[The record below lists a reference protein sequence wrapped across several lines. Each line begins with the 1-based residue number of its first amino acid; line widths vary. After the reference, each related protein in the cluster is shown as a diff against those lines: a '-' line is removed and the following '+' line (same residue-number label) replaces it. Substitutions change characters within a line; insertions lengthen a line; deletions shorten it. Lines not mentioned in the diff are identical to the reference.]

1 MPPREFESIPRES
14 VLLSHEEGHDQV
26 LLKIPQLKIVGKA
39 LDLPLVADAVSLTR
53 STISPLVETMTP
65 VAEKVEEQV
74 ASFIRTRAEESL
86 LPHVSEGVKTNLT
99 SAVEQVS
106 AAVTSLDNLACEG
119 LDQLTERV
127 PVLRGPTPEVLET
140 AKEVATSSIG
150 LLAEY
155 LASFTLTQVALQ
167 VGEASLSMV
176 DSTLKRTGLEKK
188 MPVSIGNVRREARVL
203 RRAGMRRAIAESST
217 AKTIGEVSLLG
228 AVAEI
233 MGVNFFLS
241 AVGLQLV
248 QSNKSTAE
256 EATATF
262 DMGKVGEVVD
272 SDDEDEMTVQQRLS
286 PEKLDAYESDKDPDY
301 SPSEASEDSLE
312 YNSDAEEVTEPIES
326 AVDVVCCE
334 DGQKV
339 VDSDEDDKLTVQQRL
354 SPEKLDSYE
363 SDNDP
368 DYCPSEASV
377 DSLEYASDAEEVVEP
392 VESAVLYEDE
402 HATVIAEA
410 AEVEKEPV
418 VVDTE
423 SGDVVD
429 DETKDSAADP
439 VTLTTPAT
447 PLIDTQGFAAV
458 SVAVAAL
465 EAAVVPENLVPKETA
480 VTEDPAE
487 VVESENAVV
496 TESVEESVDYE
507 TKKVNVRFVTEANED
522 IEIVDIDNEEDSVV
536 EDDEGDQIDYC
547 PK

>member
-1 MPPREFESIPRES
+1 M
-14 VLLSHEEGHDQV
+14 
-26 LLKIPQLKIVGKA
+26 
-39 LDLPLVADAVSLTR
+39 
-53 STISPLVETMTP
+53 
-65 VAEKVEEQV
+65 
-74 ASFIRTRAEESL
+74 AEESL

-203 RRAGMRRAIAESST
+203 RRAGMRRAIAESSR

-272 SDDEDEMTVQQRLS
+272 SDDEDEMTMQQRLS

-339 VDSDEDDKLTVQQRL
+339 V
-354 SPEKLDSYE
+354 DSYE

-439 VTLTTPAT
+439 AALTTPAT

-458 SVAVAAL
+458 SVAVATL
-465 EAAVVPENLVPKETA
+465 EAAVVSENLVLKETA
-480 VTEDPAE
+480 ITKDPAM
-487 VVESENAVV
+487 VVESENAVFA
-496 TESVEESVDYE
+496 EAIEESVGYE
-507 TKKVNVRFVTEANED
+507 TKKAIVTEATEE
-522 IEIVDIDNEEDSVV
+522 IEIVDIDNDEDSLV
-536 EDDEGDQIDYC
+536 EDCDEGDQID
-547 PK
+547 

>member
-1 MPPREFESIPRES
+1 M
-14 VLLSHEEGHDQV
+14 
-26 LLKIPQLKIVGKA
+26 
-39 LDLPLVADAVSLTR
+39 
-53 STISPLVETMTP
+53 
-65 VAEKVEEQV
+65 
-74 ASFIRTRAEESL
+74 AEESL

-339 VDSDEDDKLTVQQRL
+339 VDS
-354 SPEKLDSYE
+354 YE

-439 VTLTTPAT
+439 AALTTPAT

-458 SVAVAAL
+458 SVAVATL
-465 EAAVVPENLVPKETA
+465 EAAVVSENLVLKETA
-480 VTEDPAE
+480 ITKDP
-487 VVESENAVV
+487 
-496 TESVEESVDYE
+496 
-507 TKKVNVRFVTEANED
+507 
-522 IEIVDIDNEEDSVV
+522 
-536 EDDEGDQIDYC
+536 
-547 PK
+547 

>member
-1 MPPREFESIPRES
+1 M
-14 VLLSHEEGHDQV
+14 
-26 LLKIPQLKIVGKA
+26 
-39 LDLPLVADAVSLTR
+39 
-53 STISPLVETMTP
+53 
-65 VAEKVEEQV
+65 
-74 ASFIRTRAEESL
+74 AEESL

-262 DMGKVGEVVD
+262 DMGKIGGETN
-272 SDDEDEMTVQQRLS
+272 SDAEDEMTLQQRLS
-286 PEKLDAYESDKDPDY
+286 PERLDAYESDKDPDY

-312 YNSDAEEVTEPIES
+312 YNSDAEEVAEPIES
-326 AVDVVCCE
+326 AVDVVYE
-334 DGQKV
+334 DRQV
-339 VDSDEDDKLTVQQRL
+339 VDSDEDMPVQQRL
-354 SPEKLDSYE
+354 SPEKLAAYE
-363 SDNDP
+363 SDKDP
-368 DYCPSEASV
+368 DYSPSEASD
-377 DSLEYASDAEEVVEP
+377 DSMEYASDVEEVVQP
-392 VESAVLYEDE
+392 AESAVLYEDE

-410 AEVEKEPV
+410 VVDQDPV
-418 VVDTE
+418 VVATE
-423 SGDVVD
+423 SGETVD
-429 DETKDSAADP
+429 DETRDCETVDTA
-439 VTLTTPAT
+439 TLAT

-458 SVAVAAL
+458 SAVVAAL
-465 EAAVVPENLVPKETA
+465 EAATVSEKIVPKETA
-480 VTEDPAE
+480 PAEDPAE
-487 VVESENAVV
+487 VLESTDSCKNYVV
-496 TESVEESVDYE
+496 QESSVNYE
-507 TKKVNVRFVTEANED
+507 PKKVIVTEASEE
-522 IEIVDIDNEEDSVV
+522 IEIVDIGDDKEACLVDAEVLNPADSSKNAVV
-536 EDDEGDQIDYC
+536 AEASVNYETKK
-547 PK
+547 PVVTEATETKKP